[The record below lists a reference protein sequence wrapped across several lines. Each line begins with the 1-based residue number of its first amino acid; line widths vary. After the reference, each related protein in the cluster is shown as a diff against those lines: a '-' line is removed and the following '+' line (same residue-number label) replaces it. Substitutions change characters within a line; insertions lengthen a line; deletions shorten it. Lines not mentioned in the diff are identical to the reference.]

1 MLHIEPE
8 LGTFRIRARLLH
20 RALEAR
26 HDRTV
31 RQVAEHEA
39 SPRPV
44 LRGAQARVGM
54 AAPPASV
61 EPRRR
66 AWR

>member
-20 RALEAR
+20 RALGAR

-31 RQVAEHEA
+31 GPVAVYA
-39 SPRPV
+39 TPPRPV
-44 LRGAQARVGM
+44 LRGSQARVGKGS
-54 AAPPASV
+54 PPASV
-61 EPRRR
+61 EPPRR